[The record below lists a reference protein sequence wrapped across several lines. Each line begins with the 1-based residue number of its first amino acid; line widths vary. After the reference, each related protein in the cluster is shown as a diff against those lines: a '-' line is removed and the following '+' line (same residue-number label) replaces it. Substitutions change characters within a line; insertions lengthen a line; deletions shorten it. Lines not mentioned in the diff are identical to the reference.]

1 MKNVTVNEIVLNES
15 ISKNLLSLQKFRAAS
30 LAELLDDSI
39 GFLLENNN
47 CFFDKP
53 QAFLDVLATLH
64 DARTE
69 FLGLIPNEK
78 GGGNE

>member
-15 ISKNLLSLQKFRAAS
+15 ISKNLLGLQKSRAAS

-39 GFLLENNN
+39 GFLLENNHY
-47 CFFDKP
+47 FFDKP
-53 QAFLDVLATLH
+53 QAFLEVLATLH

-69 FLGLIPNEK
+69 FLGLIPNEE
-78 GGGNE
+78 GGSNE